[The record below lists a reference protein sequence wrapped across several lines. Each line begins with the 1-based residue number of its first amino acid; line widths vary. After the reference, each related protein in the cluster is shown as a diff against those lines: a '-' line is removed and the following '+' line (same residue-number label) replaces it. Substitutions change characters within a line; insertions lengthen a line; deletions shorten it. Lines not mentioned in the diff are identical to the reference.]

1 MTSASFQVPMPKLR
15 HTRPDRALG
24 PVCFVPEWG
33 ILFVSA
39 RREGEHSAEILVYE
53 TRCMRS

>member
-1 MTSASFQVPMPKLR
+1 MPKLR

-33 ILFVSA
+33 KLFVSA
-39 RREGEHSAEILVYE
+39 RREGEHSAEMPVYE
-53 TRCMRS
+53 TGSMRS